1 MDFCKRRKK
10 TAILSTSSDLDKN
23 SSYNKLSEKTD
34 EVIENK
40 EDQVVTQNLIIQNI
54 VAAQDVVVQEAL
66 PEKTEA
72 DKLQDT
78 VAQNL
83 AIISEVKIAKKE
95 EAVLGTCDPLATVEL
110 GNNDEY
116 NPFV

>member
-1 MDFCKRRKK
+1 M
-10 TAILSTSSDLDKN
+10 
-23 SSYNKLSEKTD
+23 
-34 EVIENK
+34 
-40 EDQVVTQNLIIQNI
+40 
-54 VAAQDVVVQEAL
+54 AAQDVVLQEAQPQEAL
-66 PEKTEA
+66 PQKTEA

-95 EAVLGTCDPLATVEL
+95 EAVLGTYDPLVTVEL